1 MTLVRYNPI
10 RNLTRW
16 NQDID
21 TMFDSFFGERNP
33 LTQDKTGFVPRVD
46 IVDDKEQVRLEMEMP
61 GMEKENIKVT
71 VENSVLTI
79 SGERT
84 RKEEEK
90 DANFVRCERCYGAF
104 SRSFTLGDDI
114 DSENISADYR
124 NGILHLTLPKTE
136 KSKPKEINVAVK

>member
-21 TMFDSFFGERNP
+21 SMFDSFFGEKNLFAR
-33 LTQDKTGFVPRVD
+33 DSVGFMPRVD
-46 IVDDKEQVRLEMEMP
+46 IIDEKDTVRLEMEMP
-61 GMEKENIKVT
+61 GMNKEDIKVT
-71 VENSVLTI
+71 VENGVLTI

-84 RKEEEK
+84 RKSEEK
-90 DANFVRCERCYGAF
+90 DTNYVRCERCYGTF

-114 DSENISADYR
+114 DSEHISADYK
-124 NGILHLTLPKTE
+124 NGLLYLTLPKTE
-136 KSKPKEINVAVK
+136 KSKPKEIMVAVK

>member
-21 TMFDSFFGERNP
+21 SMFDSFFGEKNLFAR
-33 LTQDKTGFVPRVD
+33 DSGSFMPRVD
-46 IVDDKEQVRLEMEMP
+46 IVDEKDTVRLEIEMP
-61 GMEKENIKVT
+61 GMNKEDIKVT
-71 VENSVLTI
+71 VENGVLII

-84 RKEEEK
+84 RKSDEK
-90 DANFVRCERCYGAF
+90 DANYVRCERCYGTF

-114 DSENISADYR
+114 DSEHISADYK
-124 NGILHLTLPKTE
+124 NGILYLTLPKTE
-136 KSKPKEINVAVK
+136 KSKPKEIMVAVK

>member
-21 TMFDSFFGERNP
+21 SMFDSFFGEKNLFAR
-33 LTQDKTGFVPRVD
+33 DSGSFMPRVD
-46 IVDDKEQVRLEMEMP
+46 IVDEKDTVRLEMEMP
-61 GMEKENIKVT
+61 GMNKEDIKVT
-71 VENSVLTI
+71 VENGVLII

-84 RKEEEK
+84 RKSDEK
-90 DANFVRCERCYGAF
+90 DANYVRCERCYGTF

-114 DSENISADYR
+114 DSEHISADYK
-124 NGILHLTLPKTE
+124 NGILYLTLPKTE
-136 KSKPKEINVAVK
+136 KSKPKEIMVAVK